1 MGNREDAN
9 VCGGYI
15 TFTVNVAKVT
25 ETDKPTFNWTTSSW
39 GKIIG
44 GQGTSTITVDSG
56 PSFGY
61 ELTVAVEI
69 EGVPALSTLA
79 DKRASRTIRINECF
93 CPHIWTSGP
102 TDVLSPGTPA
112 AVSVNILGGD
122 PNWNLKYNWKSSAGK
137 IVNGQGTPAITID
150 TTGTNSDDASATVEV
165 EGFPP
170 ECDKSASYKFSV
182 ILCGLVRADK
192 VNEYDDLSRKI
203 EGSHLD
209 NFAIQLLQMANSK
222 GYIIIYGPRRVDQR
236 LAHVRNY
243 LVVKRGMDPNRF
255 TVVNGGHNKKV
266 RTELW
271 VVPPG
276 ADPPKPDPNF

>member
-1 MGNREDAN
+1 MRLILSLFLIISAQIISSAEAKAQTQTPGSSIAIRDWMGNREDAN

-39 GKIIG
+39 
-44 GQGTSTITVDSG
+44 
-56 PSFGY
+56 
-61 ELTVAVEI
+61 
-69 EGVPALSTLA
+69 
-79 DKRASRTIRINECF
+79 
-93 CPHIWTSGP
+93 
-102 TDVLSPGTPA
+102 
-112 AVSVNILGGD
+112 
-122 PNWNLKYNWKSSAGK
+122 GK

-192 VNEYDDLSRKI
+192 VDEYDDLSRKI

-209 NFAIQLLQMANSK
+209 NFAIQLLQM
-222 GYIIIYGPRRVDQR
+222 
-236 LAHVRNY
+236 
-243 LVVKRGMDPNRF
+243 
-255 TVVNGGHNKKV
+255 
-266 RTELW
+266 
-271 VVPPG
+271 
-276 ADPPKPDPNF
+276 